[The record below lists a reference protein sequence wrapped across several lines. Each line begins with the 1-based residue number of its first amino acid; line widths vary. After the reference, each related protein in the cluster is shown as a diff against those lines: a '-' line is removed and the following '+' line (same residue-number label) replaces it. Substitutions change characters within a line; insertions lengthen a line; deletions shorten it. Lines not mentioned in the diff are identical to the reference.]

1 MKKKINL
8 NAWSR
13 KSHFD
18 FFKGFD
24 DPFFGITI
32 NVNCKKGYQ
41 KSKTNGASFFL
52 SYLHAALRA
61 ANDIEEFR
69 YRIEGEAVYLYDEV
83 NASPTIDRGDEP
95 FGFSYMTYYEDIEK
109 FLQEAKKEIDRVR
122 KTKGLVPAT
131 SNENVIQF
139 SSLPWLQFTSI
150 SHARD
155 FKIRDCIPKISFG
168 KVFEEGEALLMP
180 VSVHASHALMDG
192 KHVARFF
199 ELFEKHLNE

>member
-1 MKKKINL
+1 MKTKINL
-8 NAWSR
+8 VTWNR
-13 KSHFD
+13 KSHYD

-41 KSKTNGASFFL
+41 KSKTGSVSFFL

-61 ANDIEEFR
+61 ANDIKEFR
-69 YRIEGEAVYLYDEV
+69 YRIEGEEVFLYDQV

-95 FGFSYMTYYEDIEK
+95 FGFSYMDYYENFEQFVK
-109 FLQEAKKEIDRVR
+109 EAEKEIDRVR

-131 SNENVIQF
+131 NNENVIQF

-150 SHARD
+150 SHARH
-155 FKIRDCIPKISFG
+155 FKIKDCIPKISFG
-168 KVFEEGEALLMP
+168 KIFEEGKSLLMP